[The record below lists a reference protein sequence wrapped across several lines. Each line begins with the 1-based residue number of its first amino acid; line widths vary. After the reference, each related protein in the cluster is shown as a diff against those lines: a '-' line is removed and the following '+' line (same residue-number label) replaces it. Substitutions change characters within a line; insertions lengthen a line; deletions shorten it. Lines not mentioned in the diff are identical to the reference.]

1 MRLCYGL
8 FLVFIAACGSGTSYS
23 SPPPPPA
30 AGPPPAPPPPPP
42 PGTFSVNIQDYDYA
56 PSSITITAGQS
67 IRWTNTGAVLHS
79 VTSDSVGAFSSAY
92 LNGAGTDVYGQPTA
106 GGTYTRKFSSA
117 GTFPYHC
124 GVHDY
129 MKGTVVV
136 TQ

>member
-1 MRLCYGL
+1 MRLWYGL
-8 FLVFIAACGSGTSYS
+8 FLVLLAACGSGTSYS

-42 PGTFSVNIQDYDYA
+42 PGTFSVNIEDYDYA
-56 PSSITITAGQS
+56 PSLITITAGQS
-67 IRWTNTGAVLHS
+67 IRWTNTGAKLHS
-79 VTSDSVGAFSSAY
+79 VTSDSGVFSSAY
-92 LNGAGTDVYGQPTA
+92 LSGAGTDVYGQPTA
-106 GGTYTRKFSSA
+106 GGNYTRTFSSA
-117 GTFPYHC
+117 GRFPYHC